1 MTIPAT
7 MPDLWIARRLA
18 HTVSTPVEHV
28 AKAITWAA
36 DEKLMMT
43 VIGLTWVGIRMLDSN
58 ARDRRRADHLL
69 LTTVASAMLPHL
81 LKHLVRR
88 ERPDRQVE
96 YPPRHGVP
104 RSGNPFDSFPSG
116 HAMHLGAVASA
127 LSRWVPRPWRDLIWP
142 VTLGIAATR
151 VVLLAHWLTDVV
163 AGLAAGF
170 VLERIIHPYGPLASA
185 EQGQA
190 RTPIRP
196 RPPGHP

>member
-1 MTIPAT
+1 

-28 AKAITWAA
+28 AKTITWAA

-43 VIGLTWVGIRMLDSN
+43 VVGLAWVGIRMLDGN

-163 AGLAAGF
+163 AGLTAGF
-170 VLERIIHPYGPLASA
+170 VLERIIHRYGPLAGA
-185 EQGQA
+185 EQGQEGQA
-190 RTPIRP
+190 RTSIRP
-196 RPPGHP
+196 RPPGYP